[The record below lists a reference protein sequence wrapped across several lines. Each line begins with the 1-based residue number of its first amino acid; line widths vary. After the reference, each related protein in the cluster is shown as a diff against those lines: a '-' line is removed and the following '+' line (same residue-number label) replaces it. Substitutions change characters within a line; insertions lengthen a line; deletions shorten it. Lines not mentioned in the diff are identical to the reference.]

1 MAGFDLSVTDKLL
14 TTTRAVRKRL
24 DLSRP
29 VPDQVIRDCLE
40 LTLQAPTGS
49 NKQGWRW
56 IVVTDAAKRAALA
69 DIYREG
75 AGTYLTESQKKAEA
89 AGKAQDGRVYSS
101 AQYLADNLQDAP
113 VHVIPCIRVDHL
125 PPNPPQ
131 RVWAGL
137 MGSIMPAVWSFQLA
151 LRSRGLG
158 STLTTLHLS
167 NGEKAADLLG
177 IPEGIMQVGL
187 LPVAYTIGDDFK
199 PAKRPPLVDVL
210 HWNTWD
216 GEQA

>member
-24 DLSRP
+24 DLGRP
-29 VPDQVIRDCLE
+29 VPDQIIRDCLE

-199 PAKRPPLVDVL
+199 PAKRPPLDDVL

>member
-24 DLSRP
+24 DLGRP
-29 VPDQVIRDCLE
+29 VPDQIIRDCLE

-89 AGKAQDGRVYSS
+89 AGEAQDGRVYSS

-199 PAKRPPLVDVL
+199 PAKRPPLDDVL

>member
-29 VPDQVIRDCLE
+29 VPDQIIRDCLE

-56 IVVTDAAKRAALA
+56 MVVTDPAKRAALA
-69 DIYREG
+69 DIYRSG

-167 NGEKAADLLG
+167 NGDKAADLLG

-199 PAKRPPLVDVL
+199 PAKRPPLDHVL
-210 HWNTWD
+210 HWNIWD
-216 GEQA
+216 GE

>member
-24 DLSRP
+24 DLGRP
-29 VPDQVIRDCLE
+29 VPDQIIRDCLE

-56 IVVTDAAKRAALA
+56 IAVTDAAKRAALA

-199 PAKRPPLVDVL
+199 PAKRPPLDDVL

>member
-24 DLSRP
+24 DLDRP
-29 VPDQVIRDCLE
+29 VPDQIIRDCLE

-199 PAKRPPLVDVL
+199 PAKRPPLDDVL

>member
-1 MAGFDLSVTDKLL
+1 MARFDLSVTDKLL

-199 PAKRPPLVDVL
+199 PAKRPPLDDVL

>member
-24 DLSRP
+24 DLGRP
-29 VPDQVIRDCLE
+29 VPDQIIRDCLE

-199 PAKRPPLVDVL
+199 LAKRPPLDDVL